1 VENLTWQSAIKP
13 SRNLALLLWVLHVVS
28 AAVLTMTNLAWI
40 AKLILLMLI
49 VASLIYHLLRD
60 VGLRFPNSWR
70 EITLRENGV
79 SIGLQGSSILSGK
92 LSNTS
97 VVFAYLVILVV
108 KLEGHRFNTARVIFR
123 DVLQPEAFRELCV
136 YLKYSR

>member
-1 VENLTWQSAIKP
+1 MENLTWQSAIKP
-13 SRNLALLLWVLHVVS
+13 SRNLALLLWVLHVGN
-28 AAVLTMTNLAWI
+28 AAVLTMTNLAWMV
-40 AKLILLMLI
+40 KLMVLLLI
-49 VASLIYHLLRD
+49 VASLTYHLLRD
-60 VGLRFPNSWR
+60 VGLRLAHSWR
-70 EITLRENGV
+70 EITLKQDGV

-97 VVFAYLVILVV
+97 VAFAYCVILVV

-123 DVLQPEAFRELCV
+123 DALQPEAFRELCV

>member
-1 VENLTWQSAIKP
+1 LI
-13 SRNLALLLWVLHVVS
+13 ALLLIVL
-28 AAVLTMTNLAWI
+28 
-40 AKLILLMLI
+40 
-49 VASLIYHLLRD
+49 SLIYHLLRD
-60 VGLRFPNSWR
+60 VGLRFPHSWR
-70 EITLRENGV
+70 EVITLKQDGV

-108 KLEGHRFNTARVIFR
+108 MLDGHLFNTTRVIFR
-123 DVLQPEAFRELCV
+123 DALHPEAFREMCV